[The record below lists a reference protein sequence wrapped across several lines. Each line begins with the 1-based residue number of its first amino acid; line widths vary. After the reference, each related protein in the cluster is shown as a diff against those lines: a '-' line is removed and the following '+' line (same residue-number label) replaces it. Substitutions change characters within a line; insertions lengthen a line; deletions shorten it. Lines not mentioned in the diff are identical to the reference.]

1 MYLER
6 QKLVQAKYVRLIA
19 AEKWVFLESHPQ
31 QDESPQPVDIQ
42 DQKEEKK
49 SFKVVTLRNIM

>member
-6 QKLVQAKYVRLIA
+6 QKLVQAKYVQLIA

-49 SFKVVTLRNIM
+49 VSKSLP